1 MSRMTPLLSVYPKN
15 PRLLVNFSELCFI
28 FVVTIRFRAVVKNQY
43 NMSKIQLHDKTFLK
57 SIPHEEI
64 CREIKKVAE
73 CINRDYAGKRPV
85 LLGVLNG
92 CFMFAAELLKNLEIE
107 CEISFVKLSSYQGT
121 NSTGVVREVLGLT
134 ESITG
139 RDVIIIEDIVDTG
152 CTMQNMLET
161 LGTRE
166 PASIQ
171 IASLFLKPARLQVPV
186 DVKYSVFTIPDRFIV
201 GFGLDYDGLGRN
213 LPDIYDVEE

>member
-1 MSRMTPLLSVYPKN
+1 MFSELCSIFVETILCWGSA
-15 PRLLVNFSELCFI
+15 LLVNFWTMS
-28 FVVTIRFRAVVKNQY
+28 TIK
-43 NMSKIQLHDKTFLK
+43 LHDRVFVK
-57 SIPHEEI
+57 SIPNEEI
-64 CREIKKVAE
+64 SSKIKAVAE
-73 CINRDYAGKRPV
+73 QINRDYAGKRPV

-92 CFMFAAELLKNLEIE
+92 CFMFAAELLKNLNIE

-139 RDVIIIEDIVDTG
+139 RDVIVIEDIVDTG
-152 CTMQNMLET
+152 YTMQNMLET

-166 PASIQ
+166 PASIE
-171 IASLFLKPARLQVPV
+171 IASLFVKPARLKVPV
-186 DVKYSVFTIPDRFIV
+186 DVKYSAFTIPDRFIV

>member
-1 MSRMTPLLSVYPKN
+1 MRLFRNFVLLLYEYRQW
-15 PRLLVNFSELCFI
+15 RLLKYYSMSTIKIHDRE
-28 FVVTIRFRAVVKNQY
+28 FV
-43 NMSKIQLHDKTFLK
+43 K
-57 SIPHEEI
+57 SIPSDEI
-64 CREIKKVAE
+64 TREVKRVAAQ
-73 CINRDYAGKRPV
+73 INKDYAGKRPV

-92 CFMFAAELLKNLEIE
+92 CFMFASELMRNLEIE

-121 NSTGVVREVLGLT
+121 NSTGVIREVLGLS

-152 CTMQNMLET
+152 LTMQNMLET

-171 IASLFLKPARLQVPV
+171 IASLFVKPSRLKVPV
-186 DVKYSVFTIPDRFIV
+186 DVRYAVFTIPDRFIV
-201 GFGLDYDGLGRN
+201 GYGLDYDGLGRN
-213 LPDIYDVEE
+213 LPDVYDVVE

>member
-1 MSRMTPLLSVYPKN
+1 M
-15 PRLLVNFSELCFI
+15 SELCLI
-28 FVVTIRFRAVVKNQY
+28 FVKTILRWGSAV
-43 NMSKIQLHDKTFLK
+43 SKISDMNTIKLHDKTFVK
-57 SIPHEEI
+57 SITNEEI
-64 CREIKKVAE
+64 NKEIKRLADA
-73 CINRDYAGKRPV
+73 INRDYAGKRPV
-85 LLGVLNG
+85 MLGVLNG
-92 CFMFAAELLKNLEIE
+92 CFMFAAELLKNLNIE

-152 CTMQNMLET
+152 YTMQNMLET

-171 IASLFLKPARLQVPV
+171 IASLFLKPARLKVPV